1 MPRLTVWALR
11 GALASLLVGFSLGML
26 MLANKGVPFWPG
38 AWALLPAH
46 IELLLVGWL
55 AQLAL
60 GMAYWILPRF
70 SGGTA
75 GRASG
80 SRGNT
85 TLAAAAVALLNLGVW
100 LAAFQ
105 GLLGPLLLAGRA
117 CEALAGLLFALHAW
131 GRIRPLY
138 PT

>member
-38 AWALLPAH
+38 ARGLLPAH

-70 SGGTA
+70 SGG
-75 GRASG
+75 

-85 TLAAAAVALLNLGVW
+85 TLVAAAVALLNLGVW
-100 LAAFQ
+100 LVALQ
-105 GLLGPLLLAGRA
+105 GLLGALLLAGRI
-117 CEALAGLLFALHAW
+117 CEALAGGLFALHAW

>member
-26 MLANKGVPFWPG
+26 MLANKGVPFWVG
-38 AWALLPAH
+38 AWSLLPAH

-60 GMAYWILPRF
+60 GVAYWILPRF
-70 SGGTA
+70 SG
-75 GRASG
+75 G

-100 LAAFQ
+100 LVAFQ
-105 GLLGPLLLAGRA
+105 GLLGALLLAGRI
-117 CEALAGLLFALHAW
+117 CEALAGVLFALHAW

>member
-1 MPRLTVWALR
+1 MPRLTVWTLR

-70 SGGTA
+70 SGG
-75 GRASG
+75 

-100 LAAFQ
+100 LVAFQ
-105 GLLGPLLLAGRA
+105 GLLGALLLAGRI